1 MDWKQSTPPHD
12 AGALGNRGIKQGSSQ
27 HNLKKLLGK
36 ANSGEL
42 PYLMNTTGQ
51 ADVSGL
57 APLNEKPPLLKET
70 LLYADLFD
78 LSPPHQP
85 HQMRLFYDWSES
97 SMTPIAKYITAFVIA
112 LVLASGH
119 LLDGPSEL
127 DAVEA
132 VEADLQDAI
141 KTAQV
146 QR

>member
-1 MDWKQSTPPHD
+1 
-12 AGALGNRGIKQGSSQ
+12 
-27 HNLKKLLGK
+27 
-36 ANSGEL
+36 
-42 PYLMNTTGQ
+42 MNTTGQ

-57 APLNEKPPLLKET
+57 APLKEKPPLLKET